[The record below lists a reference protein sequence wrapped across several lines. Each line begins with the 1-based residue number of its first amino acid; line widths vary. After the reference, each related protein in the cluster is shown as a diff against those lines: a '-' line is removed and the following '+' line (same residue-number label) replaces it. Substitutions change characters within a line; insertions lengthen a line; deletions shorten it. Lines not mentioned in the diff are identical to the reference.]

1 MLQNA
6 MGAAGIHGLYHQTCQ
21 DVMKVL
27 RNNKDSLLAV
37 LETFV
42 HDPILS
48 WRIIVGKKPTQ
59 QKQNNLDTSNKKGAE
74 MIGSIMQG
82 LEEAI
87 VEVHRHEM
95 KGDDDLRTPSLKQKY
110 TRTR

>member
-6 MGAAGIHGLYHQTCQ
+6 MGAAGIHGLYHQTCE

-27 RNNKDSLLAV
+27 RDNKDSLLAV
-37 LETFV
+37 LETFI

-48 WRIIVGKKPTQ
+48 WRIIVGKKPAE
-59 QKQNNLDTSNKKGAE
+59 QKNNPLDTSNKKNGAE

-82 LEEAI
+82 LE
-87 VEVHRHEM
+87 
-95 KGDDDLRTPSLKQKY
+95 
-110 TRTR
+110 